1 MTSKEVF
8 EKINE
13 VIEKK
18 ELSRNEICAA
28 AGINK
33 DTLTGALRREGG
45 WLYTVLDIL
54 NGVGLELQLDNKP
67 IESHQELID
76 YINDRDLVSTKITS
90 MTGIFDGTI
99 KRFRD
104 GDNVSFDKA
113 LKIIDAMGIE
123 VRVV

>member
-76 YINDRDLVSTKITS
+76 YINDRDPVSTKITS